1 MKGQKQLNNRTGE
14 ILKGFET
21 ADRLKPDPYFKTR
34 LQARIDE
41 KEKQQAGFSFR
52 IKSFAP
58 GLALGLI
65 IVINAITGISFF
77 LGPDQYDAT
86 REVQLETFGE
96 VYGLTQ
102 TPETFISIK

>member
-1 MKGQKQLNNRTGE
+1 MKGQKQLNNKIEE
-14 ILKGFET
+14 ILKEFET

-41 KEKQQAGFSFR
+41 KEKQQLGISFR

-77 LGPDQYDAT
+77 LGPDQYGTT

-96 VYGLTQ
+96 VYGLNQ
-102 TPETFISIK
+102 SPETFLSIE